1 MSWHQEPMKDVGD
14 RDSPRGV
21 VNLAVIRGCPNGVTR
36 HPDNKGVSLT
46 PEFIGC
52 VEGTRGSE
60 TSQYPQEEKTIV
72 IP

>member
-1 MSWHQEPMKDVGD
+1 MSGHQEPMKDVGGH
-14 RDSPRGV
+14 DSPRGV
-21 VNLAVIRGCPNGVTR
+21 VNRAVIRGFPNGATR
-36 HPDNKGVSLT
+36 HPDNKGVS
-46 PEFIGC
+46 PASESIGC